1 MRPKVLLL
9 DEPAMALD
17 SNVTA
22 QVEDLIFELKNEL
35 TIVTATNS
43 VQQAARISDFT
54 ALLLKGQ
61 LVESGLTTDVFT
73 NPRDRRTE
81 DYVCGRFG

>member
-1 MRPKVLLL
+1 MQPEVLLL
-9 DEPAMALD
+9 DEPAFSLD
-17 SNVTA
+17 PNATA
-22 QVEDLIFELKNEL
+22 QVEDLIFDLRDEL

-54 ALLLKGQ
+54 ALLLHGQ
-61 LVESGLTTDVFT
+61 LVESGCTTDVFT
-73 NPRDRRTE
+73 NPKDRRTE